1 MSLDR
6 LSEYTMTTKGG
17 TDAYH
22 LIEGAKRIGFNAKGL
37 KCDFDYI
44 QKNIKGPFIAHV
56 TLKNHCQHYVA
67 VYKIKNN
74 RLKIMDPALGLIVL
88 KKDEFLSIWNG
99 VVLLLYPVVC
109 LPIIKFKNTLTSFIY
124 NLIKPFKKEL
134 IYMFFIST
142 IITITSIIGTY
153 YFEYIID
160 AINKK
165 SNLYIVSFIFLFSI
179 LIKIFSE
186 YYRTKIII
194 YMNKK
199 IDQTL
204 TLETY
209 SHILSL
215 PYKYYKN
222 KTTGDIITRIN
233 DLNYIKELIADGS
246 VTIFIDTVLIIFT
259 SIFLYIINS
268 KLFTIS
274 ILIAVIYAIV
284 VIIFNKILFK
294 RLEENFSYQSDVN
307 SYLIESINSYET
319 IKGINIRN
327 QIYDRFKTH
336 FHKLITSTNK
346 INRISNIEQI
356 LKNSID
362 YIGGFLILFI
372 GAILVIKNT
381 ITIGELITYNAIYMY
396 FLEPLKNIVN
406 FGLIIK
412 KSYISLKRLNE
423 LYDIEGEIMIEHE
436 NKDYVF
442 KGDISI
448 NNLSYSY
455 DEVSFI
461 LKNLNMKID
470 IGDKIIILGS
480 SGCGKSTLMGLIL
493 KNYNCPR
500 NSIFIDKIDI
510 NDYNLSDIRNNISY
524 VSQQELLYN
533 DTLYNNI
540 DLYRNNGTSK
550 VTDVCEIV
558 CIQDL
563 LIKNP
568 FGLDMLI
575 EENGFNLSGGER
587 QRIVLARTLLK
598 NSKIL
603 ILDESTSQIDI
614 NLERKILKN
623 IMDVYKD
630 KTVIFISHR
639 DNNKDLFNKVIDF
652 EERNVKIE

>member
-22 LIEGAKRIGFNAKGL
+22 LIEGAKKIGFNAKGL

-44 QKNIKGPFIAHV
+44 QKNIKSPFIAHV

-109 LPIIKFKNTLTSFIY
+109 LPIIKSKNTLTSFIY

-259 SIFLYIINS
+259 SIFLYIINL

-423 LYDIEGEIMIEHE
+423 LYDIDGEVMIKHE

-442 KGDISI
+442 KGDIFI
-448 NNLSYSY
+448 NNLNYSY

-493 KNYNCPR
+493 KNYSCPR

-563 LIKNP
+563 LTKNP

-614 NLERKILKN
+614 NLERKILEN
-623 IMDVYKD
+623 IMDIYKE

>member
-1 MSLDR
+1 
-6 LSEYTMTTKGG
+6 MTTRCGV
-17 TDAYH
+17 DAYH
-22 LIEGAKRIGFNAKGL
+22 LIEGAKKIGFNAKGL

-44 QKNIKGPFIAHV
+44 QKNIKNPFIAHV
-56 TLKNHCQHYVA
+56 TLKNHCQHYVV

-74 RLKIMDPALGLIVL
+74 SLKIMDPALGLVVL

-99 VVLLLYPVVC
+99 VVILLYPIVC
-109 LPIIKFKNTLTSFIY
+109 LPIIKTKNTLTSFIF

-134 IYMFFIST
+134 IYMFFISI

-165 SNLYIVSFIFLFSI
+165 INLYIVSLLFLFSI

-194 YMNKK
+194 FINKK
-199 IDQTL
+199 IDHIL

-215 PYKYYKN
+215 PYKYYKS

-233 DLNYIKELIADGS
+233 DLNYIKELIAEGS

-259 SIFLYIINS
+259 SIFLYIINA

-319 IKGINIRN
+319 VKGINIRN
-327 QIYDRFKTH
+327 QIYDRFKAC
-336 FHKLITSTNK
+336 FNKLITSTNK
-346 INRISNIEQI
+346 INRISNIEQT
-356 LKNSID
+356 LKNCID

-406 FGLIIK
+406 FGLMIK

-423 LYDIEGEIMIEHE
+423 LYDIDAEVMIEHE

-455 DEVSFI
+455 DEVNFI

-480 SGCGKSTLMGLIL
+480 SGCGKSTLMRLIL
-493 KNYNCPR
+493 KSYNCPR

-550 VTDVCEIV
+550 VTDVCETV
-558 CIQDL
+558 CIRDL

-587 QRIVLARTLLK
+587 QRIVLARTLLE

-603 ILDESTSQIDI
+603 ILDESTSQIDV
-614 NLERKILKN
+614 NLEREILKN
-623 IMDVYKD
+623 IIDVYKD

-652 EERNVKIE
+652 EERNVKSE